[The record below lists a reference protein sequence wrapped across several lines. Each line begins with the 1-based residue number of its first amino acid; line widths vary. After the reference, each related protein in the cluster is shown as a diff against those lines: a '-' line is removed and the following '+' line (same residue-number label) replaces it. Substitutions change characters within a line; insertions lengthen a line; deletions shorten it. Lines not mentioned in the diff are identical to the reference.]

1 MKKLFTLGIGFLVFN
16 VCVFAQGAENVL
28 IDSSVFYE
36 WGASD
41 WELQRTDYYD
51 YSSEP
56 TTRTRYDAIDP
67 TRTILTYR
75 SDGQEDETLNQ
86 TLTGDEWVDTTKVV
100 RAYNGNGDILT
111 ETDFIWNAGTSSWD
125 EIGVTES
132 WTYDA
137 NGKLAEN
144 IGYQDYNGSMVKGN
158 EYNNYVYDEVTGLVT
173 SYHRM
178 RHNDDGTE
186 RDFYIEE
193 YTYNEAGLEIQYIQN
208 RDKTAPF
215 LPEEVEFYKIWKTAY
230 DDNGERISYLYH
242 KGTSFKSI
250 SLFALTYDANGNLTG
265 NLETESRDSL
275 NFVNVD
281 STVNYYSAHGPIG
294 IQNASVFT
302 KAYPNPASNYINL
315 PEGNYRFQL
324 ISISGT
330 ILFDDSRGN
339 LSTLNVSN
347 LPSGMYFLR
356 MKDERHSEVQKIL
369 IR

>member
-1 MKKLFTLGIGFLVFN
+1 MKKLFTLGLGFLMFN
-16 VCVFAQGAENVL
+16 ACVFAQGEETIL
-28 IDSSVFYE
+28 IDSSTFYE

-100 RAYNGNGDILT
+100 RAYNGNGDILSA
-111 ETDFIWNAGTSSWD
+111 TDFTWNAGTSSWD

-137 NGKLAEN
+137 NGKLTEN
-144 IGYQDYNGSMVKGN
+144 IEYQDYNGALVLN
-158 EYNNYVYDEVTGLVT
+158 NIYNNYVYDEVTGLVT
-173 SYHRM
+173 SNHRM

-186 RDFYIEE
+186 KDFSIYE
-193 YTYNEAGLEIQYIQN
+193 YTYNEAGLEIQEIQN

-215 LPEEVEFYKIWKTAY
+215 SPEEVEFYKIWKTEY
-230 DDNGERISYLYH
+230 DDNGERISYVYH
-242 KGTSFKSI
+242 KGTSFKSVR
-250 SLFALTYDANGNLTG
+250 LFELTYDEHGNLTE
-265 NLETESRDSL
+265 NIETESKDSIT
-275 NFVNVD
+275 FVNVD
-281 STVNYYSAHGPIG
+281 RTLNYYSAHGPIG
-294 IQNASVFT
+294 IQNTSAFI
-302 KAYPNPASNYINL
+302 KAYPNPASTYINL

-324 ISISGT
+324 ISISGS
-330 ILFDDSRGN
+330 ILFDDIRGN
-339 LSTLNVSN
+339 QSILNVSN